1 MDGDEDLGDLL
12 AQRPLTVALELIL
25 ERRVRLYADRLNRR
39 LGESSDSDLY
49 NVDEDEDLA
58 QIVMLLCEIALEAD
72 ERRSGLAAD
81 PLTGEMR
88 SRELVEERARRRTRP
103 SRPH

>member
-1 MDGDEDLGDLL
+1 VDGDEDLGDLL

-39 LGESSDSDLY
+39 LGESGDSDLY

-58 QIVMLLCEIALEAD
+58 QIVTLLCEIALEAD
-72 ERRSGLAAD
+72 ERRSSLAD

-103 SRPH
+103 PRPH